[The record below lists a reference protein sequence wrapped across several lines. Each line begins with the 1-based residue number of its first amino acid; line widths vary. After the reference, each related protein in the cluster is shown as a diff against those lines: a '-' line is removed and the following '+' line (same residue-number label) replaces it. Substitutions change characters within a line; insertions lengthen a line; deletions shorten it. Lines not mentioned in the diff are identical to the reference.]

1 MNNYL
6 NQDIKD
12 FFINNKNKGFI
23 TIPLVLLTN
32 IKLLDCVN
40 TMSLLISKYF
50 EHKRLFTN
58 LANPYTLF
66 TVKIYDTFQPYNINP
81 QPQLI
86 QLQYYG
92 FIHFTPFNH
101 NSIRVSI
108 NWNAIL
114 NPLPKRYILNKYIN
128 KPNQT
133 AISFKNYYD
142 NTKTPPKNTKTPK

>member
-1 MNNYL
+1 MNNYS

-12 FFINNKNKGFI
+12 FFTNNKNKGFI

-40 TMSLLISKYF
+40 TMSLLVSKYF
-50 EHKRLFTN
+50 EHKRLYTN
-58 LANPYTLF
+58 LSNPYTLF

-101 NSIRVSI
+101 N
-108 NWNAIL
+108 
-114 NPLPKRYILNKYIN
+114 P
-128 KPNQT
+128 
-133 AISFKNYYD
+133 IS
-142 NTKTPPKNTKTPK
+142 